1 MEVLI
6 GCIDVELE
14 AEHTFLRLQLEVGTS
29 DHHAV
34 EASNTFAA
42 AACVFVAGGDV
53 AAVADAGET
62 LEGVCT
68 AQELNRVVCV
78 TS

>member
-14 AEHTFLRLQLEVGTS
+14 VEHTFLRPQLEVGTS

-34 EASNTFAA
+34 EASSTSAA
-42 AACVFVAGGDV
+42 AACVVVAGGDV
-53 AAVADAGET
+53 AAVADADEP
-62 LEGVCT
+62 LEEEYT
-68 AQELNRVVCV
+68 AQELSRVVCV

>member
-1 MEVLI
+1 MLI

-42 AACVFVAGGDV
+42 AACVVVVAGGDV
-53 AAVADAGET
+53 AAVADADEP
-62 LEGVCT
+62 LEEEYT

>member
-1 MEVLI
+1 
-6 GCIDVELE
+6 
-14 AEHTFLRLQLEVGTS
+14 VGTS

-42 AACVFVAGGDV
+42 AACVVVAGDDV
-53 AAVADAGET
+53 AAVADAGEAS
-62 LEGVCT
+62 EEVCI